1 METLIRL
8 ATLADIDTV
17 FAIRT
22 AVRQNHL
29 SHEQLADLGITP
41 QVLADSIREAPC
53 IWVAQVNGVLAAFS
67 MVDLAEGEVFA
78 MFVLPAY
85 EGRGLGRRLMA
96 VAEAALFER
105 HDGVFLVTDGR
116 DEIRANGFYQRLGWS
131 KVGQVDGDDVR
142 YEKSR
147 APQNNEPT

>member
-1 METLIRL
+1 MENLVRL
-8 ATLADIDTV
+8 ATLADIDTL

-22 AVRQNHL
+22 AVLQNHL
-29 SHEQLADLGITP
+29 SRAQLADLGITP

-53 IWVAQVNGVLAAFS
+53 VWVAHVNGQPAAFS
-67 MVDLAEGEVFA
+67 MVNLAEGEVFA
-78 MFVLPAY
+78 MFVHPAY

-105 HDGVFLVTDGR
+105 HDRLFLVTDGR

-147 APQNNEPT
+147 AP

>member
-1 METLIRL
+1 MENLVRL
-8 ATLADIDTV
+8 ATLADIDSL

-22 AVRQNHL
+22 AVLQNHL
-29 SHEQLADLGITP
+29 SRAQLADLGITP

-53 IWVAQVNGVLAAFS
+53 VWVAHLNGQPAAFS

-78 MFVLPAY
+78 MFVHPAY

-105 HDGVFLVTDGR
+105 HDRLFLVTDGR

-131 KVGQVDGDDVR
+131 KVGRVDGDDVR

-147 APQNNEPT
+147 AP